1 MAITVLTNAMVLV
14 NGVDLSDHVQK
25 VTLSDT
31 RDKVDITSMGATSKA
46 YAKGIGDG
54 GATVTFFQDF
64 AAGKVHATL
73 QPLLASASTF
83 SFEARPTN
91 ASRSATNPAFLMT
104 AQLFDYGMLDGSVGD
119 ASTMDVEFANAANAG
134 ITYPTA

>member
-1 MAITVLTNAMVLV
+1 MAIQVLTNAQVIV

-25 VTLSDT
+25 VTLDDS
-31 RDKVDITSMGATSKA
+31 RDKVDITAMGATSKA

-73 QPLLASASTF
+73 SPLISSSTGF
-83 SFEARPTN
+83 SFEVRPVNAAR
-91 ASRSATNPAFLMT
+91 SSTNPAFLMT
-104 AQLFDYGMLDGSVGD
+104 ALLFDYSMLDGSVGD
-119 ASTMDVEFANAANAG
+119 ASTMDVEFANAAQAG